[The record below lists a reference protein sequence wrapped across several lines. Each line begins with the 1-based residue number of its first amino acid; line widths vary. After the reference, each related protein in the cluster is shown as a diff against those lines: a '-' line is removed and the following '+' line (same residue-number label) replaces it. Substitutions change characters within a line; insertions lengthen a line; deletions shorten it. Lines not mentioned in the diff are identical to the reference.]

1 MGLNDLIIPPGH
13 EYFGPPTAPKSLTE
27 GGGSFST
34 PTSIENTAVGPG
46 HPDYQDVTQEQI
58 GGLGGIRSIMPIR
71 PGPMPPH
78 FGLWPKPRP
87 IQPKV
92 PWEEF
97 GEQLGGY
104 GETLGGYGETLGG
117 FGEQMTGFGEQMGG
131 YQDALGGFNEQI
143 GGFGKQF
150 ETVNNKLDS
159 MEKGIAG
166 LDQQLQ
172 TQQQPQQVQQQ
183 QQYQNPF
190 SSPFGFSG
198 FGGLGSL
205 FGRRY

>member
-104 GETLGGYGETLGG
+104 GETLGG

-150 ETVNNKLDS
+150 ENLNTRLDS
-159 MEKGIAG
+159 MEKGIASLG
-166 LDQQLQ
+166 EQFQPQQ
-172 TQQQPQQVQQQ
+172 QQVQQPRQ

-190 SSPFGFSG
+190 SSPFGFGG

>member
-104 GETLGGYGETLGG
+104 GETLGG

-150 ETVNNKLDS
+150 ENLNTRLDS
-159 MEKGIAG
+159 MEKGIASLG
-166 LDQQLQ
+166 EQFQPQQ
-172 TQQQPQQVQQQ
+172 QQVQQPRQ

-190 SSPFGFSG
+190 SSPFGFGGFGG